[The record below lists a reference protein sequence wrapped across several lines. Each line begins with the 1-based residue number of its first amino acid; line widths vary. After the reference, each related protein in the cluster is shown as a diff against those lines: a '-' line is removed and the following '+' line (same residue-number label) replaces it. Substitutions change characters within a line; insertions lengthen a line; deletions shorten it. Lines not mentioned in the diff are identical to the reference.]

1 MAEVK
6 RLRTQVFNK
15 PVGVVRADAGDDLP
29 GRAIASAATSISNMA
44 YREAAYRAEE
54 RGQEA
59 ALAEPSQNIVTLDPE
74 TGLPVAFGTA
84 SSYGSIAARSFE
96 NMVNRRFEESVN
108 NELEERGREIAQQA
122 GSAAA
127 FRDQMSEYVSEMYSA
142 GVNEAGEF
150 NRYSRYIQETG
161 TEYVASTYETLRQRE
176 VAAARAALAR
186 QQQID
191 GYRQL
196 RGISHLITSGNF
208 MEAATAIDAAYARNE
223 DLLNSGSQTP
233 AQWNRRYE
241 ELEALQ
247 QTIYQRET
255 DARASRASTQL
266 HRVYAASSEEVRAEI
281 NMVIANPGA
290 SVSSEYHDLVVSAL
304 SGDVTPATLRT
315 SLDVF
320 GSSNDSIIESVGEQ
334 YFAQYSGQV
343 SGDSTPQD
351 IDAMIADVPQLYQS
365 SLSSDLLEH
374 SFYLAV
380 ADLYG
385 TEAPP
390 EDVISFI
397 QNAIQR
403 PIGRNLDEVANA
415 IGEGGRGIADRI
427 VAVTD
432 SLTQE
437 ERDSLSQSFDGRR
450 QLLNRI
456 TGAESRAEVD
466 GIGASIRQTP
476 ADEFLV
482 NYSGIVQQIE
492 ESDLLTNEDR
502 NSLLRNASRRFVAS
516 ASSVAG
522 TTFDNEEYSPGTIE
536 EISLAIQR
544 GQADAPEG
552 VDQQTYAALRDAHG
566 IERTTIQNFLSD
578 YANSLREEATQQAI
592 QGQVQHLLE
601 RAQAGDI
608 ITGDGAQVLQDY
620 LFPDGTPQTAFET
633 FSNQAAMDLL
643 RRGTVLPFMQQT
655 ISNAAFN
662 GNEDELGAALA
673 MFQIGSRTSAVLD
686 GGGAVSADSM
696 LRVLPRNVYA
706 LLNAATM
713 MAETGVD
720 PTSTVFNLREVMR
733 DEDSLN
739 QFNGTIRGTWE
750 LPSNAPLRNAFIG
763 MNISLGFQDELVAL
777 AQLQTVSRGTP
788 MPVEE
793 LVEFFVERRGMSADA
808 NVVGPRIGDNVL
820 YARSAFLSRTQQAEF
835 SRNLQE
841 LLVQNIEPGD
851 VLEALVA
858 GGDSLSAQAEQVS
871 IVLSGFG
878 LGNIAQRLAEA
889 ITSSGT
895 EALDE
900 RTVRDRIR
908 IGLAA
913 IDVPIRY
920 QPIPSTFD
928 TDDPTY
934 LVGYED
940 ANGMFAPFTFL
951 VNGTE
956 ETVTLRPRVDIDA
969 PSFLSEEVQRIEPVM
984 GAETRDALR
993 RITIQNQVLVRE
1005 TERDGN
1011 VIPNAW
1017 RYHMQ
1022 AFATYEHND
1031 ERNVRRILGAPNR
1044 DDILT
1049 SLGIPSQ
1056 LSNDDIFAE
1065 YLEMRQM
1072 YESLPD
1078 GD

>member
-127 FRDQMSEYVSEMYSA
+127 FRDRMSEYVSEMYSA

-255 DARASRASTQL
+255 DARASRATTQL
-266 HRVYAASSEEVRAEI
+266 HRVYATASEEARAEI
-281 NMVIANPGA
+281 NMAIANPDA
-290 SVSSEYHDLVVSAL
+290 MVNSQYHDLVVSAL

-320 GSSNDSIIESVGEQ
+320 GSSNDSIFESVGEQ
-334 YFAQYSGQV
+334 YFAQFSGQV
-343 SGDSTPQD
+343 SGDTTPQD
-351 IDAMIADVPQLYQS
+351 IDAMIAGVSQTYQG

-403 PIGRNLDEVANA
+403 PIGRNLDAVANA

-427 VAVTD
+427 ASVTQ
-432 SLTQE
+432 SLSQE
-437 ERDSLSQSFDGRR
+437 ERDSLSQSFDSRR

-456 TGAESRAEVD
+456 TGAESRAEID

-482 NYSGIVQQIE
+482 NHSGIVQQIE
-492 ESDLLTNEDR
+492 GSDLLTNEDR
-502 NSLLRNASRRFVAS
+502 NSLLRQANRRFVAATQEVATSEFNENSDNYSPEVIRLAASGLRSFAEVAPDGFSQGVYDRLLS
-516 ASSVAG
+516 ARRLEDTTVDEFLNDWAASLETARSRSIEELTFRQILNDAENGIPARGEDAQFLQDNLYPAG
-522 TTFDNEEYSPGTIE
+522 IPTTASAVLQDQTAMSLMGNHTMLPLVGSAIQNSLYASNEEE
-536 EISLAIQR
+536 VR
-544 GQADAPEG
+544 
-552 VDQQTYAALRDAHG
+552 AALRLA
-566 IERTTIQNFLSD
+566 
-578 YANSLREEATQQAI
+578 QQAMNAGNVI
-592 QGQVQHLLE
+592 PGVGAVQ
-601 RAQAGDI
+601 I
-608 ITGDGAQVLQDY
+608 
-620 LFPDGTPQTAFET
+620 
-633 FSNQAAMDLL
+633 DLL
-643 RRGTVLPFMQQT
+643 RPAVNDDTYSILSAASLLVSMDVDPIAAIYRLRDPEALASANSNIRGQWNVG
-655 ISNAAFN
+655 SNQPLTAAF
-662 GNEDELGAALA
+662 
-673 MFQIGSRTSAVLD
+673 
-686 GGGAVSADSM
+686 
-696 LRVLPRNVYA
+696 
-706 LLNAATM
+706 
-713 MAETGVD
+713 
-720 PTSTVFNLREVMR
+720 
-733 DEDSLN
+733 
-739 QFNGTIRGTWE
+739 RG
-750 LPSNAPLRNAFIG
+750 L
-763 MNISLGFQDELVAL
+763 NISPS
-777 AQLQTVSRGTP
+777 LQ
-788 MPVEE
+788 EE
-793 LVEFFVERRGMSADA
+793 MIAFARLQNANEQPIYSVDQMVDFFTERRNLSPDDS
-808 NVVGPRIGDNVL
+808 VVGRRIGESV
-820 YARSAFLSRTQQAEF
+820 EF
-835 SRNLQE
+835 SRFNYFTRDELASVTRDVHQVIVDSIDQGDALNR
-841 LLVQNIEPGD
+841 LLVGGTITDATITGIGD
-851 VLEALVA
+851 LLGVTPLRIYSQSIMEHIRGGSTESLEEFTLR
-858 GGDSLSAQAEQVS
+858 E
-871 IVLSGFG
+871 
-878 LGNIAQRLAEA
+878 RLANGMEA
-889 ITSSGT
+889 VGV
-895 EALDE
+895 EFL
-900 RTVRDRIR
+900 
-908 IGLAA
+908 
-913 IDVPIRY
+913 Y
-920 QPIPSTFD
+920 QPIPSSFAG
-928 TDDPTY
+928 DDPTWII
-934 LVGYED
+934 GYQD
-940 ANGMFAPFTFL
+940 ANGQFAAFT
-951 VNGTE
+951 VNG
-956 ETVTLRPRVDIDA
+956 ETLTLRPSLSTRDV
-969 PSFLSEEVQRIEPVM
+969 SFASDEIPTTEPIM
-984 GAETRDALR
+984 GAETRGELR
-993 RITIQNQVLVRE
+993 RIAMQYAIAARNTDGYSRE
-1005 TERDGN
+1005 DRWLSTL
-1011 VIPNAW
+1011 
-1017 RYHMQ
+1017 RYTATLQHMTVDY
-1022 AFATYEHND
+1022 FSSYLPENRNNYPSNMSDD
-1031 ERNVRRILGAPNR
+1031 EIM
-1044 DDILT
+1044 
-1049 SLGIPSQ
+1049 Q
-1056 LSNDDIFAE
+1056 LFTTFRE
-1065 YLEMRQM
+1065 Q
-1072 YESLPD
+1072 YESLPE
-1078 GD
+1078 